1 MCVVPCDVVR
11 ACAQF
16 TRTELAEAARKC
28 ELYIGTMGGGMDQAI
43 SCLAEV
49 GKAQHIEFDPLRAH
63 PVTIPAG
70 GVIVVANSLVEAS
83 KVRLP
88 SCMACQQEHNF
99 RVRGH
104 CCRQWMLPLVSTAV

>member
-1 MCVVPCDVVR
+1 MPLLSL
-11 ACAQF
+11 QF

-83 KVRLP
+83 KVRAFGVLK
-88 SCMACQQEHNF
+88 
-99 RVRGH
+99 
-104 CCRQWMLPLVSTAV
+104 PLVFCHCDNSIREQDWRCLKCGTQAT